1 MNEKRSRKRLAAAI
15 AIAAISCGALAGEAK
30 LAWNA
35 SPSDPAQVTGYKV
48 YRGTV
53 SGTYTL
59 SQTLGKVL
67 TATEPGLTAGTKY
80 YWVVTAYNSAGES
93 GYSNEASA
101 IIPFALPGPVTGL
114 TVTVTP

>member
-1 MNEKRSRKRLAAAI
+1 MKVLKSIIAALAAG
-15 AIAAISCGALAGEAK
+15 AISGGAMAGQAV

-35 SPSDPAQVTGYKV
+35 SATDPAQVTGYKV

-53 SGTYTL
+53 SGTYVLT
-59 SQTLGKVL
+59 QTLGKVL
-67 TATEPGLTAGTKY
+67 TATETGLTAGTKY
-80 YWVVTAYNSAGES
+80 YWVVTAYNPAGES

-101 IIPFALPGPVTGL
+101 IIPFVLPVPATGL